1 MTNYL
6 ARRLLGLIPLLI
18 GITFV
23 SFFVIQL
30 APGSPVDVATDLNPK
45 ASAEVRERLQKT
57 FGLDQPIH
65 VQYWRWLER
74 IVRGD
79 SPACNVTINS
89 VERDL
94 SSIAWRLVKLALT
107 PCGAPNRRSSR
118 YLARARRDHE

>member
-45 ASAEVRERLQKT
+45 ASAEVR
-57 FGLDQPIH
+57 
-65 VQYWRWLER
+65 
-74 IVRGD
+74 
-79 SPACNVTINS
+79 
-89 VERDL
+89 
-94 SSIAWRLVKLALT
+94 
-107 PCGAPNRRSSR
+107 
-118 YLARARRDHE
+118 